1 MNGPLV
7 KLGLDYMHANAM
19 RIFAKLNELSMS
31 NLEYVCAPNCSQEY
45 YEDLKLVF
53 PSLKLA
59 DKCSHIALSYKDE
72 EEEPKF
78 RFWDVYARQIDLFS
92 IVKPSEEEADD

>member
-1 MNGPLV
+1 
-7 KLGLDYMHANAM
+7 M
-19 RIFAKLNELSMS
+19 RIFVKLNELSMS
-31 NLEYVCAPNCSQEY
+31 KLEYVCVPNCPQEY

-53 PSLKLA
+53 PSSKLA

-78 RFWDVYARQIDLFS
+78 RFWDVYAKQIDLFS